1 MNANLKGRTIFI
13 TGASR
18 GIGREIALRAAVD
31 GANIVIAAKTSEPHR
46 KLPGTIHTVAAEA
59 EAAGGAALALQLD
72 VRDEAAVAQAVA
84 AGAERFG
91 GLDAVIN
98 NAGAISLTPAAA
110 TSMKRFDLMLSINT
124 RAVLATATAA
134 LPFLKR
140 SANPH
145 ILSLSPPLNLAAQWL
160 KPFIP
165 YTTTKYGMTLLSLGL
180 AEEFRSAG
188 IAVNTL
194 WPRTTIATAAVE
206 FEVSAAMLKI
216 SRTPRIMADAA
227 YEVLVTPS
235 RELTGK
241 TLIDEDFLRERGVSD
256 FDIYKVDLAATELTR
271 DLYVDP

>member
-1 MNANLKGRTIFI
+1 MNDNLKGRTIFI

-18 GIGREIALRAAVD
+18 GIGREIALRAAAD

-46 KLPGTIHTVAAEA
+46 KLPGTIHTVAAEV
-59 EAAGGAALALQLD
+59 EAAGGGALALQLD
-72 VRDEAAVAQAVA
+72 VRDDAAVAQAIA
-84 AGAERFG
+84 AAAERFG
-91 GLDAVIN
+91 GVDAVIN

-145 ILSLSPPLNLAAQWL
+145 ILSLSPPLNLAAHWL

-180 AEEFRSAG
+180 AEEFRGAG

-194 WPRTTIATAAVE
+194 WPRTTIATAAIE
-206 FEVSAAMLKI
+206 FEVGAAMLKI

-241 TLIDEDFLRERGVSD
+241 TLIDEDFLRQRGVSD
-256 FDIYKVDLAATELTR
+256 FDIYKVDPDATELAR

>member
-1 MNANLKGRTIFI
+1 
-13 TGASR
+13 
-18 GIGREIALRAAVD
+18 
-31 GANIVIAAKTSEPHR
+31 
-46 KLPGTIHTVAAEA
+46 
-59 EAAGGAALALQLD
+59 
-72 VRDEAAVAQAVA
+72 
-84 AGAERFG
+84 
-91 GLDAVIN
+91 
-98 NAGAISLTPAAA
+98 
-110 TSMKRFDLMLSINT
+110 MKRFDLMLSINT

-180 AEEFRSAG
+180 AEEFRGAG

-194 WPRTTIATAAVE
+194 WPRTTIATAAIE
-206 FEVSAAMLKI
+206 FEVGAAMMKI

-235 RELTGK
+235 RELTGQ
-241 TLIDEDFLRERGVSD
+241 TLIDEISCANGASAISTSTRSTPPQRNSRAIFTLILNVSAPREAKG
-256 FDIYKVDLAATELTR
+256 
-271 DLYVDP
+271 

>member
-1 MNANLKGRTIFI
+1 MNSNLKGRTIFI

-18 GIGREIALRAAVD
+18 GIGREIALRAAAD

-46 KLPGTIHTVAAEA
+46 KLPGTIHSVAAEV

-72 VRDEAAVAQAVA
+72 VRDAAAVAQAIA
-84 AGAERFG
+84 AAAERFG
-91 GLDAVIN
+91 GVDAVIN
-98 NAGAISLTPAAA
+98 NAGAISLTPAAT

-160 KPFIP
+160 KLFIP
-165 YTTTKYGMTLLSLGL
+165 YTTTKYAMTLLSLGL
-180 AEEFRSAG
+180 AEELRGAG

-194 WPRTTIATAAVE
+194 WPRTTIATAAIE
-206 FEVSAAMLKI
+206 FEVGAAMLKI

-227 YEVLVTPS
+227 YEILVTPS
-235 RELTGK
+235 RQLTGR

-256 FDIYKVDLAATELTR
+256 FDVYKVDPAATELAR

>member
-18 GIGREIALRAAVD
+18 GIGREIALRAAAD
-31 GANIVIAAKTSEPHR
+31 SANIVIAAKTSEPHR
-46 KLPGTIHTVAAEA
+46 KLPGTIHTVAAEI
-59 EAAGGAALALQLD
+59 EAAGGVALALKLD
-72 VRDEAAVAQAVA
+72 VRDDAAVAQAIA
-84 AGAERFG
+84 AAAERFG
-91 GLDAVIN
+91 GVDAVIN
-98 NAGAISLTPAAA
+98 NAGAISLTPAGA
-110 TSMKRFDLMLSINT
+110 TSMKRFDLMLSINM
-124 RAVLATATAA
+124 RAVLATAIAA

-180 AEEFRSAG
+180 AEEFRGAG

-194 WPRTTIATAAVE
+194 WPRTTIATAAIE
-206 FEVSAAMLKI
+206 FEVGAAMLKI

-256 FDIYKVDLAATELTR
+256 FDVYKVDAAATELAK